1 MFHTKKQLD
10 EIRNCHIGAGI
21 LIYRNSDKEIIEEKI
36 IIINRRM
43 LNSGTGK
50 QVEFNIIEDQSEIS
64 STF

>member
-1 MFHTKKQLD
+1 MFHTKKQVN

-36 IIINRRM
+36 VIINGRM

-50 QVEFNIIEDQSEIS
+50 QVEFNIIEEEL
-64 STF
+64 